1 MKNLKKKNVIS
12 KLMLLAL
19 ILSSLIFSGYKVQS
33 PIKIYVN
40 GHFLESDQP
49 PILFED
55 RVFVPVRVIAE
66 NLGAKVGYNKDDMT
80 VTIERGNTN
89 IKFSIGDDTAWIS
102 NEKKSGPALL
112 NAAPFLKNNRI
123 YLPLRSISE
132 LFGMHVDWNGAKRAV
147 YINEESYLVD
157 YINEDNAGD
166 EVLER
171 LRELGIIGDGSF
183 YVEASDYEIELANG
197 KDKGYFVTVR
207 KDNPIYD
214 ELTELVGHYY
224 INKKGTLLMEYNV
237 VEDKFELLIG
247 VNWNRNHNKW

>member
-1 MKNLKKKNVIS
+1 MKNLKKKNIIS
-12 KLMLLAL
+12 KLILLVL
-19 ILSSLIFSGYKVQS
+19 ILSSFIFSGYKVQS

-40 GHFLESDQP
+40 GHFLKSDQP

-55 RVFVPVRVIAE
+55 RVFVPVRVIVE
-66 NLGAKVGYNKDDMT
+66 DLGAKVGYNKENMT
-80 VTIERGNTN
+80 VSIEKGNTS
-89 IKFSIGDDTAWIS
+89 IKLSIGDDMSWIS
-102 NEKKSGPALL
+102 NERKSGPALL
-112 NAAPFLKNNRI
+112 NAAPFLKNNRT

-147 YINEESYLVD
+147 YINEESYLAD

-171 LRELGIIGDGSF
+171 LRELGIIGDGRF
-183 YVEASDYEIELANG
+183 YVEAADYEIKLASG

-207 KDNPIYD
+207 KDNPMYD

-224 INKKGTLLMEYNV
+224 INKKGALLMKYNV
-237 VEDKFELLIG
+237 AEDKFELLIG
-247 VNWNRNHNKW
+247 VN

>member
-1 MKNLKKKNVIS
+1 MKNLKKKNIIS
-12 KLMLLAL
+12 KLILLVL
-19 ILSSLIFSGYKVQS
+19 ILSSFIFSGYKIQS

-40 GHFLESDQP
+40 GHFLKSDQP
-49 PILFED
+49 PILFGD

-66 NLGAKVGYNKDDMT
+66 DLGAKVGYNKEDMT
-80 VTIERGNTN
+80 VTIEKDHTS
-89 IKFSIGDDTAWIS
+89 IKLSIGDDMAWIS

-112 NAAPFLKNNRI
+112 NAAPFLKNNRT

-132 LFGMHVDWNGAKRAV
+132 LFGMHVDWNGAKRSV
-147 YINEESYLVD
+147 YINEESYLAD

-171 LRELGIIGDGSF
+171 LRELGIIGDGRF
-183 YVEASDYEIELANG
+183 YAEASNYEIDLSSG

-207 KDNPIYD
+207 KDNPMYD

-224 INKKGTLLMEYNV
+224 INKKGTLLMEYDV
-237 VEDKFELLIG
+237 AEDEFELLIG
-247 VNWNRNHNKW
+247 VN

>member
-1 MKNLKKKNVIS
+1 MKNLKKKNIIS
-12 KLMLLAL
+12 KLILLVL
-19 ILSSLIFSGYKVQS
+19 ILSSFIVSGYKIQS

-49 PILFED
+49 PILFDD
-55 RVFVPVRVIAE
+55 RVFVPVRTIAE
-66 NLGAKVGYNKDDMT
+66 NLGAKVGYNKEDMT
-80 VTIERGNTN
+80 VSIEKDYTS
-89 IKFSIGDDTAWIS
+89 IKLSIGDDMAWIS

-112 NAAPFLKNNRI
+112 NAAPFLKNNRT

-132 LFGMHVDWNGAKRAV
+132 LFGMDVDWNGAQRAV
-147 YINEESYLVD
+147 YINEGSYLVD

-171 LRELGIIGDGSF
+171 LRGLGIIGDGRF
-183 YVEASDYEIELANG
+183 YVEASDYEIKLASG

-237 VEDKFELLIG
+237 AEDKFELLIG
-247 VNWNRNHNKW
+247 VNWNIT

>member
-1 MKNLKKKNVIS
+1 MKNLKKKNIIS
-12 KLMLLAL
+12 KLMLLVL
-19 ILSSLIFSGYKVQS
+19 ILSSFIVSGYKVQS

-66 NLGAKVGYNKDDMT
+66 NLGAKVGYNKEDMT
-80 VTIERGNTN
+80 VSIERGNTS
-89 IKFSIGDDTAWIS
+89 IKLSIGDDMAWIS
-102 NEKKSGPALL
+102 NEKKAGPALL
-112 NAAPFLKNNRI
+112 NAAPFLKNNRT
-123 YLPLRSISE
+123 YLPLRAISE

-147 YINEESYLVD
+147 YINEESYLAD

-171 LRELGIIGDGSF
+171 LRELGIIGDGRF
-183 YVEASDYEIELANG
+183 YVEAADYEIDLSSG

-207 KDNPIYD
+207 KDNPMYD

-224 INKKGTLLMEYNV
+224 INKKGTLLMKYDV
-237 VEDKFELLIG
+237 AEDKFELLIG
-247 VNWNRNHNKW
+247 VN